1 MCHGICSGVLG
12 AQNVVFYIEHSK
24 TQPASINFQRQKE
37 LRLAVQTVIMRN
49 TLNTLCCGCFAT
61 VRHQHAV
68 LCDQDP
74 PLARISRQN
83 RASCRPRGPYV
94 AISRMLKLSIAAAV
108 LDVVGLA
115 PGAQAQTAIWDET
128 LSNSF
133 WYVPVPQLLAY
144 GQRAAALP
152 IRFQLATR
160 RCGPLAAAWAA
171 CSLAPAMPHW

>member
-61 VRHQHAV
+61 VRHQQPCYVIKTHPLPGFQGRTGRHV
-68 LCDQDP
+68 DQGD
-74 PLARISRQN
+74 
-83 RASCRPRGPYV
+83 PYV

-115 PGAQAQTAIWDET
+115 HGAQAQTAIWDET

-152 IRFQLATR
+152 IRFQLAAR
-160 RCGPLAAAWAA
+160 RYGPLAAAWAA